1 MLSLLVSTVLSASNL
16 PNAICG
22 VLRNTADSIAATLG
36 YHSKEIKEPTSGEI
50 KEPNPDGT
58 NRTTHKRHKSSK
70 RSYNVLISFDY

>member
-16 PNAICG
+16 PNAIRG

-36 YHSKEIKEPTSGEI
+36 GHSKEIKEPTSREI

-58 NRTTHKRHKSSK
+58 NETSHKRYKSYK
-70 RSYNVLISFDY
+70 CSYNVLIYFDY